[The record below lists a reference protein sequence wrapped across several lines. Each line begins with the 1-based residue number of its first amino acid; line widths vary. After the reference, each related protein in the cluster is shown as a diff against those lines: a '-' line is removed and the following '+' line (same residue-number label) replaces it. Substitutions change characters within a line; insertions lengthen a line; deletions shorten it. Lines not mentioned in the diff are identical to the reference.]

1 MWPLVQQEEDDEQHK
16 KVEIEMPTMKW
27 ISVYNPH
34 QPMKQRYHF
43 NVANERLSQHIE
55 KGYEDRLFI
64 NNVAS
69 GFTTQV
75 HEISPK
81 FLQKEWIMEQRQKNY
96 YISAI
101 VGFNNENSLV
111 VMSKGTQYLQQSY
124 RVDESFHS
132 SGSIKNGDKSF
143 MSLLWPLLGVDGK
156 L

>member
-1 MWPLVQQEEDDEQHK
+1 
-16 KVEIEMPTMKW
+16 
-27 ISVYNPH
+27 
-34 QPMKQRYHF
+34 
-43 NVANERLSQHIE
+43 
-55 KGYEDRLFI
+55 
-64 NNVAS
+64 
-69 GFTTQV
+69 
-75 HEISPK
+75 
-81 FLQKEWIMEQRQKNY
+81 MEQRQKNY